1 MDVKGLS
8 AIVTGAASGLG
19 EATARAL
26 AANGAKV
33 ALFDMNVEA
42 AQKVAEE
49 IGGVAVECNVADAA
63 SAEAAFAAAREAH
76 GPARIVVSCAGIAP
90 ASKIVGR
97 NGAHDLD
104 LFSKVINVNLIG
116 TFNMTRLACAEML
129 EQDPVNGEERGVII
143 NTASI
148 AFADGQIGQ
157 AAYAASK
164 GGVASLTL
172 PVAREMAPKG
182 IRVMTIAPGIM
193 ATPMLLGMPEDIQD
207 ALNKSVPYG
216 RMGKPEEFASL
227 VGHIVENAYLSGEV
241 IRMDGSLRMAP
252 R

>member
-1 MDVKGLS
+1 MNVQGLA

-19 EATARAL
+19 EATARKL
-26 AANGAKV
+26 AAEGAKV
-33 ALFDMNVEA
+33 AIFDMNIEA
-42 AQKVAEE
+42 AQKVADE
-49 IGGVAVECNVADAA
+49 IGGIAIECNVSDAA
-63 SAEAAFAAAREAH
+63 SAEAAFASARTAH

-104 LFSKVINVNLIG
+104 LFAKVINVNLIG
-116 TFNMTRLACAEML
+116 TFNMTRLACADML
-129 EQDPVNGEERGVII
+129 DLDPVNGEERGVVV

-193 ATPMLLGMPEDIQD
+193 ATPMLLGMPDEVQD
-207 ALNKSVPYG
+207 ALNKSVPCG
-216 RMGKPEEFASL
+216 RMGKPEEYADL
-227 VGHIVENAYLSGEV
+227 VNHIVNNAYLSGEV
-241 IRMDGSLRMAP
+241 IRMDGALRMAP

>member
-1 MDVKGLS
+1 MDVKGLA

-19 EATARAL
+19 EATARGL

-33 ALFDMNVEA
+33 AVFDMNMEA

-49 IGGVAVECNVADAA
+49 IGGIAVECNVADAA
-63 SAEAAFAAAREAH
+63 SAEAAFATAREAH

-104 LFSKVINVNLIG
+104 LFSKVINVNLVG

-129 EQDPVNGEERGVII
+129 EQDPVNGEERGVIV

-172 PVAREMAPKG
+172 PIAREMAGKG
-182 IRVMTIAPGIM
+182 IRVMTVAPGIM
-193 ATPMLLGMPEDIQD
+193 ATPMLLGMPEEVQD

-216 RMGKPEEFASL
+216 RMGKPEEFANL
-227 VGHIVENAYLSGEV
+227 VNHIVNNAYLSGEV
-241 IRMDGSLRMAP
+241 IRMDGALRMAP

>member
-1 MDVKGLS
+1 MNVQGLA
-8 AIVTGAASGLG
+8 AIVTGGASGLG
-19 EATARAL
+19 EATARKL
-26 AANGAKV
+26 ASEGAKV
-33 ALFDMNVEA
+33 AIFDMNVEA
-42 AQKVAEE
+42 AQKVADE
-49 IGGVAVECNVADAA
+49 IGGIAVECNVSDAA
-63 SAEAAFAAAREAH
+63 SAEAAFASAREAH

-104 LFSKVINVNLIG
+104 LFSKVINVNLVG
-116 TFNMTRLACAEML
+116 TFNMTRLACADML
-129 EQDPVNGEERGVII
+129 ELDPVNEEERGVVV

-193 ATPMLLGMPEDIQD
+193 ATPMLLGMPDEVQE
-207 ALNKSVPYG
+207 ALNKSVPCG
-216 RMGKPEEFASL
+216 RMGKPEEYADL
-227 VGHIVENAYLSGEV
+227 VNHIVNNAYLSGEV
-241 IRMDGSLRMAP
+241 IRMDGALRMAP
-252 R
+252 K

>member
-1 MDVKGLS
+1 MNVQGLA

-19 EATARAL
+19 EATARKL
-26 AANGAKV
+26 AAEGAKV
-33 ALFDMNVEA
+33 AIFDMNMEA
-42 AQKVAEE
+42 AQKVADD
-49 IGGVAVECNVADAA
+49 IGGIAVECNVADAA
-63 SAEAAFAAAREAH
+63 SADAAFATAREAH

-97 NGAHDLD
+97 KGAHDLD
-104 LFSKVINVNLIG
+104 LFSKVINVNLVG

-129 EQDPVNGEERGVII
+129 EQDPVNGEERGVIV

-148 AFADGQIGQ
+148 AFADGQVGQ

-182 IRVMTIAPGIM
+182 IRVMTVAPGIM
-193 ATPMLLGMPEDIQD
+193 ATPMLLGMPEEVQD
-207 ALNKSVPYG
+207 ALNKSVPCG
-216 RMGKPEEFASL
+216 RMGKPEEYADL
-227 VGHIVENAYLSGEV
+227 VNHIVSNAYLSGEV
-241 IRMDGSLRMAP
+241 IRMDGALRMAP
-252 R
+252 K

>member
-1 MDVKGLS
+1 MNVQGLA
-8 AIVTGAASGLG
+8 AIVTGGASGLG
-19 EATARAL
+19 EATARKL
-26 AANGAKV
+26 ANEGAKV
-33 ALFDMNVEA
+33 AIFDMNVEA
-42 AQKVAEE
+42 AQKVADE
-49 IGGVAVECNVADAA
+49 IGGIAVECNVSDAA
-63 SAEAAFAAAREAH
+63 SAEAAFASAREAH

-104 LFSKVINVNLIG
+104 LFSKVINVNLVG
-116 TFNMTRLACAEML
+116 TFNMTRLACADML
-129 EQDPVNGEERGVII
+129 ELDPVNGEERGVVV

-193 ATPMLLGMPEDIQD
+193 ATPMLLGMPDEVQE
-207 ALNKSVPYG
+207 ALNKSVPCG
-216 RMGKPEEFASL
+216 RMGKPQEYADL
-227 VGHIVENAYLSGEV
+227 VNHIVNNAYLSGEV
-241 IRMDGSLRMAP
+241 IRMDGALRMAP
-252 R
+252 K

>member
-1 MDVKGLS
+1 MNVQGLA

-19 EATARAL
+19 EATARKL
-26 AANGAKV
+26 AAEGAKV
-33 ALFDMNVEA
+33 AIFDMNMDA
-42 AQKVAEE
+42 AQKVADD
-49 IGGVAVECNVADAA
+49 IGGIAVECNVADAA
-63 SAEAAFAAAREAH
+63 SAEAAFATAREAH

-104 LFSKVINVNLIG
+104 LFSKVINVNLVG

-129 EQDPVNGEERGVII
+129 DQEPLNGEERGVVV

-182 IRVMTIAPGIM
+182 IRVMTVAPGIM
-193 ATPMLLGMPEDIQD
+193 ATPMLLGMPEEVQD
-207 ALNKSVPYG
+207 ALNKSVPCG
-216 RMGKPEEFASL
+216 RMGKPEEFADL
-227 VGHIVENAYLSGEV
+227 VNHIVGNAYLSGEV
-241 IRMDGSLRMAP
+241 IRMDGALRMAP
-252 R
+252 K

>member
-1 MDVKGLS
+1 MNVQGLA

-19 EATARAL
+19 EATARKL
-26 AANGAKV
+26 AAEGAKV
-33 ALFDMNVEA
+33 AIFDMNMEA
-42 AQKVAEE
+42 AQKVADD
-49 IGGVAVECNVADAA
+49 IGGIAVECNVADAA
-63 SAEAAFAAAREAH
+63 SAEAAFATARDAH

-104 LFSKVINVNLIG
+104 LFSKVINVNLVG

-129 EQDPVNGEERGVII
+129 EQDPVNGEERGVVV

-182 IRVMTIAPGIM
+182 IRVMTVAPGIM
-193 ATPMLLGMPEDIQD
+193 ATPMLLGMPEEVQD
-207 ALNKSVPYG
+207 ALNKSVPCG
-216 RMGKPEEFASL
+216 RMGKPEEFADL
-227 VGHIVENAYLSGEV
+227 VNHIVANAYLSGEV
-241 IRMDGSLRMAP
+241 IRMDGALRMAP
-252 R
+252 K

>member
-1 MDVKGLS
+1 MNVQGLA

-19 EATARAL
+19 EATARKL
-26 AANGAKV
+26 AAEGAKV
-33 ALFDMNVEA
+33 AIFDMNMEA
-42 AQKVAEE
+42 AQKVADD
-49 IGGVAVECNVADAA
+49 IGGIAVECNVADAA
-63 SAEAAFAAAREAH
+63 SAEAAFATAREAH

-104 LFSKVINVNLIG
+104 LFSKVINVNLVG

-129 EQDPVNGEERGVII
+129 EQDPVNGEERGVVV

-182 IRVMTIAPGIM
+182 IRVMTVAPGIM
-193 ATPMLLGMPEDIQD
+193 ATPMLLGMPEEVQD
-207 ALNKSVPYG
+207 ALNKSVPCG
-216 RMGKPEEFASL
+216 RMGKPEEFADL
-227 VGHIVENAYLSGEV
+227 VNHIVGNAYLSGEV
-241 IRMDGSLRMAP
+241 IRMDGALRMAP
-252 R
+252 K

>member
-1 MDVKGLS
+1 MDIQGQA

-19 EATARAL
+19 EATARNL
-26 AANGAKV
+26 AKAGAKV
-33 ALFDMNVEA
+33 AVFDMNMEA
-42 AQKVAEE
+42 AQKVADE
-49 IGGVAVECNVADAA
+49 IGGIAVECNVADAE
-63 SAEAAFAAAREAH
+63 SAQAAFATAREAH

-104 LFSKVINVNLIG
+104 LFSKVINVNLVG
-116 TFNMTRLACAEML
+116 TFNMSRLACEEML
-129 EQDPVNGEERGVII
+129 AQDPVNNEERGVII

-172 PVAREMAPKG
+172 PIAREMAPKG
-182 IRVMTIAPGIM
+182 IRVMTVAPGIM
-193 ATPMLLGMPEDIQD
+193 ATPMLLNMPQEVQD
-207 ALNKSVPYG
+207 ALNASVPFG
-216 RMGKPEEFASL
+216 RMGAPEEFAKL
-227 VGHIVENAYLSGEV
+227 VQHIAENAYLSGEV
-241 IRMDGSLRMAP
+241 IRMDGALRMAP
-252 R
+252 K

>member
-1 MDVKGLS
+1 MDANGLA

-26 AANGAKV
+26 AKAGAKV
-33 ALFDMNVEA
+33 AIFDMNLDA
-42 AQKVAEE
+42 AKKVADD
-49 IGGVAVECNVADAA
+49 IGGIAVECNVADAE
-63 SAEAAFAAAREAH
+63 SAMKAFDTARAAH
-76 GPARIVVSCAGIAP
+76 GPARIVISCAGIAP

-97 NGAHDLD
+97 KGAHDLD
-104 LFSKVINVNLIG
+104 LFSKVVTVNLIG
-116 TFNMTRLACAEML
+116 TFNMTRLACAEMIEL
-129 EQDPVNGEERGVII
+129 DPLDENERGVIV

-164 GGVASLTL
+164 GGVVSLTL
-172 PVAREMAPKG
+172 PIAREMAPKG
-182 IRVMTIAPGIM
+182 VRVMTVAPGIM
-193 ATPMLLGMPEDIQD
+193 ATPMLMGMPDDVQE
-207 ALNKSVPYG
+207 ALNKSVPLG

-227 VGHIVENAYLSGEV
+227 VHHIVENAYLSGEV
-241 IRMDGSLRMAP
+241 IRMDGALRMAP

>member
-1 MDVKGLS
+1 MDVNGLA
-8 AIVTGAASGLG
+8 AIVTGGASGLG

-26 AANGAKV
+26 AAKGAKV
-33 ALFDMNVEA
+33 ALFDMNMEA
-42 AQKVAEE
+42 AQKVAED
-49 IGGVAVECNVADAA
+49 IDGLAVECNVADAQ
-63 SAEAAFAAAREAH
+63 SAETAFSVAREAH

-104 LFSKVINVNLIG
+104 LFSKVINVNLVG
-116 TFNMTRLACAEML
+116 TFNMTRLACAEMCD
-129 EQDPVNGEERGVII
+129 QAPVNEEERGVII

-148 AFADGQIGQ
+148 AYADGQIGQ

-172 PVAREMAPKG
+172 PIAREMASKG

-193 ATPMLLGMPEDIQD
+193 ATPMLLNMPEEIQD

-216 RMGKPEEFASL
+216 RMGQPEEFGSL
-227 VGHIVENAYLSGEV
+227 VNHIISNAYLSGEV
-241 IRMDGSLRMAP
+241 IRMDGALRMAP

>member
-1 MDVKGLS
+1 MDVKGLA

-19 EATARAL
+19 EATARQL
-26 AANGAKV
+26 AKAGAKV
-33 ALFDMNVEA
+33 AIFDMNMDA
-42 AQKVAEE
+42 AQKVADD
-49 IGGVAVECNVADAA
+49 IGGIAVECNVSDAQ
-63 SAEAAFAAAREAH
+63 SAQDAFAKAREAH
-76 GPARIVVSCAGIAP
+76 GVARIVVSCAGIAP

-104 LFSKVINVNLIG
+104 LFSKVINVNLVG
-116 TFNMTRLACAEML
+116 TFNMSRLACEDML
-129 EQDPVNGEERGVII
+129 SLDPINGEERGVVV

-172 PVAREMAPKG
+172 PIAREMASKG

-193 ATPMLLGMPEDIQD
+193 ATPMLLNMPQEVQD
-207 ALNKSVPYG
+207 ALNASVPVG

-227 VGHIVENAYLSGEV
+227 VQHIAENAYLSGEV

-252 R
+252 K

>member
-1 MDVKGLS
+1 M
-8 AIVTGAASGLG
+8 G

-26 AANGAKV
+26 AAQGAKV
-33 ALFDMNVEA
+33 AIFDMNLDA

-49 IGGVAVECNVADAA
+49 IGGIAVECNVSDAE
-63 SAEAAFAAAREAH
+63 SAMAAFAKAKEAH
-76 GPARIVVSCAGIAP
+76 GVARIVVSCAGIAP

-104 LFSKVINVNLIG
+104 LFSKVINVNLVG
-116 TFNMTRLACAEML
+116 TFNMTRLACEAMIAE
-129 EQDPVNGEERGVII
+129 DPVNEEERGVVI

-172 PVAREMAPKG
+172 PIAREMASKG
-182 IRVMTIAPGIM
+182 VRVMTIAPGIM
-193 ATPMLLGMPEDIQD
+193 GTPMLMGFPEDVQD
-207 ALNKSVPYG
+207 ALNKSVPVG

-227 VGHIVENAYLSGEV
+227 ACHIVENAYLSGEV
-241 IRMDGSLRMAP
+241 IRMDGALRMAP
-252 R
+252 K

>member
-1 MDVKGLS
+1 MNVQGLA
-8 AIVTGAASGLG
+8 AIVTGGASGLG
-19 EATARAL
+19 EATARKL
-26 AANGAKV
+26 ASEGAKV
-33 ALFDMNVEA
+33 AIFDMNVDA
-42 AQKVAEE
+42 AQKVADE
-49 IGGVAVECNVADAA
+49 IGAIAVECNVSDAA
-63 SAEAAFAAAREAH
+63 SAQAAFATAREAH
-76 GPARIVVSCAGIAP
+76 GAARIVVSCAGIAP

-104 LFSKVINVNLIG
+104 LFSKVINVNLVG
-116 TFNMTRLACAEML
+116 TFNMTRLACADML
-129 EQDPVNGEERGVII
+129 ELDPVNGEERGVVV

-193 ATPMLLGMPEDIQD
+193 ATPMLLGMPDEVQE
-207 ALNKSVPYG
+207 ALNKSVPCG
-216 RMGKPEEFASL
+216 RMGKPEEYADL
-227 VGHIVENAYLSGEV
+227 VNHIVNNAYLSGEV
-241 IRMDGSLRMAP
+241 IRMDGALRMAP
-252 R
+252 K

>member
-1 MDVKGLS
+1 MNIEGLA
-8 AIVTGAASGLG
+8 AIVTGGASGLG

-26 AANGAKV
+26 AAAGAKV
-33 ALFDMNVEA
+33 SIFDMNVEA
-42 AQKVAEE
+42 AQKVAND
-49 IGGVAVECNVADAA
+49 IGGIAVECNVSDGA
-63 SAEAAFAAAREAH
+63 STINAYSIARDAH
-76 GPARIVVSCAGIAP
+76 GIARIVVSCAGIAP

-97 NGAHDLD
+97 NGAHELD

-116 TFNMTRLACAEML
+116 TFNMTRLACADML
-129 EQDPVNGEERGVII
+129 ELDILEDGERGVVI

-172 PVAREMAPKG
+172 PVAREMAPQA
-182 IRVMTIAPGIM
+182 IRVMTVAPGIM
-193 ATPMLLGMPEDIQD
+193 ATPMLMGFPQEVQD
-207 ALNKSVPYG
+207 ALNASVPLG

-227 VGHIVENAYLSGEV
+227 VVHIAQNAYLSGEV
-241 IRMDGSLRMAP
+241 IRMDGALRMAP

>member
-1 MDVKGLS
+1 MDANGLA

-26 AANGAKV
+26 AAAGAKV
-33 ALFDMNVEA
+33 AIFDMNLDA
-42 AQKVAEE
+42 AKKVADD
-49 IGGVAVECNVADAA
+49 IGGVAVECNVADGE
-63 SAEAAFAAAREAH
+63 SAMQAFDAARAAH
-76 GPARIVVSCAGIAP
+76 GPARIVINCAGIAP

-104 LFSKVINVNLIG
+104 LFSKVITVNLVG
-116 TFNMTRLACAEML
+116 TFNMTRLACAEMIEL
-129 EQDPVNGEERGVII
+129 DPLGENERGVVV
-143 NTASI
+143 NTASV

-164 GGVASLTL
+164 GGVVSLTL
-172 PVAREMAPKG
+172 PIAREMAPKG
-182 IRVMTIAPGIM
+182 VRVMTVAPGIM
-193 ATPMLLGMPEDIQD
+193 ATPMLMGMPDDVQE
-207 ALNKSVPYG
+207 ALNKSVPLG

-241 IRMDGSLRMAP
+241 IRMDGALRMAP

>member
-1 MDVKGLS
+1 MNVQGLA
-8 AIVTGAASGLG
+8 AIVTGGASGLG
-19 EATARAL
+19 EATARKL
-26 AANGAKV
+26 ASEGAKV
-33 ALFDMNVEA
+33 AIFDMNVEA
-42 AQKVAEE
+42 AQKVADE
-49 IGGVAVECNVADAA
+49 IGGIAVECNVSDAA
-63 SAEAAFAAAREAH
+63 SAEAAFASAREAH

-104 LFSKVINVNLIG
+104 LFSKVINVNLVG
-116 TFNMTRLACAEML
+116 TFNMTRLACADML
-129 EQDPVNGEERGVII
+129 ELDPVNGEERGVVV

-193 ATPMLLGMPEDIQD
+193 ATPMLLGMPDEVQE
-207 ALNKSVPYG
+207 ALNKSVPCG
-216 RMGKPEEFASL
+216 RMGKPEEYADL
-227 VGHIVENAYLSGEV
+227 VNHIVNNAYLSGEV
-241 IRMDGSLRMAP
+241 IRMDGALRMAP
-252 R
+252 K

>member
-1 MDVKGLS
+1 MDVQGLA
-8 AIVTGAASGLG
+8 AIVTGGASGLG
-19 EATARAL
+19 EATAREL

-33 ALFDMNVEA
+33 ALFDMNIEA

-49 IGGVAVECNVADAA
+49 IGGIAVECNVADAE
-63 SAEAAFAAAREAH
+63 SALNAFAVARKAH

-97 NGAHDLD
+97 KGAHDLD
-104 LFSKVINVNLIG
+104 LFSKVITVNLIG
-116 TFNMTRLACAEML
+116 TFNMSRLACAEML

-172 PVAREMAPKG
+172 PIAREMAPKG
-182 IRVMTIAPGIM
+182 IRVMTVAPGIM
-193 ATPMLLGMPEDIQD
+193 ATPMLMGMPEDVQE
-207 ALNKSVPYG
+207 ALNQSVPLG

-227 VGHIVENAYLSGEV
+227 VNHIVENAYLSGEV

>member
-1 MDVKGLS
+1 MDANGLA

-26 AANGAKV
+26 AARGAKV
-33 ALFDMNVEA
+33 AIFDMNLEA
-42 AQKVAEE
+42 AKKVADE
-49 IGGVAVECNVADAA
+49 IGGIAVECNVADGE
-63 SAEAAFAAAREAH
+63 SAMAAFATAREAH
-76 GPARIVVSCAGIAP
+76 GIARIVVSCAGIAP

-104 LFSKVINVNLIG
+104 LFSKVIQVNLIG
-116 TFNMTRLACAEML
+116 TFNMSRLACADML
-129 EQDPVNGEERGVII
+129 ELDPLDGNERGVVV

-172 PVAREMAPKG
+172 PIAREMAPKG
-182 IRVMTIAPGIM
+182 VRVMTVAPGIM
-193 ATPMLLGMPEDIQD
+193 ATPMLMDFPQD
-207 ALNKSVPYG
+207 VQDTLNASVPIG

-227 VGHIVENAYLSGEV
+227 VSHIVENAYLSGEV
-241 IRMDGSLRMAP
+241 IRMDGALRMAP

>member
-1 MDVKGLS
+1 MDVKGLA

-26 AANGAKV
+26 AAQGAKV
-33 ALFDMNVEA
+33 AIFDMNLEA

-49 IGGVAVECNVADAA
+49 IGGIAVECNVSDAE
-63 SAEAAFAAAREAH
+63 SAMAAFAKAKEAH
-76 GPARIVVSCAGIAP
+76 GVARIVVSCAGIAP

-104 LFSKVINVNLIG
+104 LFSKVINVNLVG
-116 TFNMTRLACAEML
+116 TFNMTRLACEAMIAE
-129 EQDPVNGEERGVII
+129 DPVNEEERGVVI

-172 PVAREMAPKG
+172 PIAREMASKG
-182 IRVMTIAPGIM
+182 VRVMTIAPGIM
-193 ATPMLLGMPEDIQD
+193 GTPMLMGFPEDVQD
-207 ALNKSVPYG
+207 ALNKSVPVG

-227 VGHIVENAYLSGEV
+227 ACHIVENAYLSGEV
-241 IRMDGSLRMAP
+241 IRMDGALRMAP
-252 R
+252 K

>member
-1 MDVKGLS
+1 MDVKGLG

-19 EATARAL
+19 EATARKL
-26 AANGAKV
+26 AAQGAKV
-33 ALFDMNVEA
+33 AIFDMNVEA
-42 AQKVAEE
+42 AQKVADE
-49 IGGVAVECNVADAA
+49 IGGIAVECNVADAA
-63 SAEAAFAAAREAH
+63 SAEAAFATAREAH
-76 GPARIVVSCAGIAP
+76 GVARIVVSCAGIAP

-116 TFNMTRLACAEML
+116 TFNMSRLACADMIA
-129 EQDPVNGEERGVII
+129 QDPVNDEERGVVI

-172 PVAREMAPKG
+172 PIAREMAPKG
-182 IRVMTIAPGIM
+182 VRVMTVAPGIM
-193 ATPMLLGMPEDIQD
+193 ATPMLLGMPEEVQE
-207 ALNKSVPYG
+207 ALNKSVPCG
-216 RMGKPEEFASL
+216 RMGKPEEFANL
-227 VGHIVENAYLSGEV
+227 VNHIVENAYLSGEV
-241 IRMDGSLRMAP
+241 IRMDGALRMAP
-252 R
+252 K

>member
-1 MDVKGLS
+1 MNVQGLA

-19 EATARAL
+19 EATARKL
-26 AANGAKV
+26 AAEGAKV
-33 ALFDMNVEA
+33 AIFDMNIEA
-42 AQKVAEE
+42 AQKVADE
-49 IGGVAVECNVADAA
+49 IGGIAVECNVSDAA
-63 SAEAAFAAAREAH
+63 SAEAAFATARTAH

-104 LFSKVINVNLIG
+104 LFAKVINVNLIG
-116 TFNMTRLACAEML
+116 TFNMTRLACADML
-129 EQDPVNGEERGVII
+129 ELDPVNGEERGVVV

-193 ATPMLLGMPEDIQD
+193 ATPMLLGMPDEVQD
-207 ALNKSVPYG
+207 ALNKSVPCG
-216 RMGKPEEFASL
+216 RMGKPEEYADL
-227 VGHIVENAYLSGEV
+227 VNHIVNNAYLSGEV
-241 IRMDGSLRMAP
+241 IRMDGALRMAP

>member
-1 MDVKGLS
+1 MNVQGLA

-19 EATARAL
+19 EATARKL
-26 AANGAKV
+26 AAQGAKV
-33 ALFDMNVEA
+33 AIFDMNMEA
-42 AQKVAEE
+42 AQKVADE
-49 IGGVAVECNVADAA
+49 IGGIAVECNVADAA
-63 SAEAAFAAAREAH
+63 SAEAAFATAREAH

-129 EQDPVNGEERGVII
+129 DQDPVNGEERGVVI

-193 ATPMLLGMPEDIQD
+193 ATPMLLGMPDEVQD

-216 RMGKPEEFASL
+216 RMGKPEEFADL
-227 VGHIVENAYLSGEV
+227 VNHIAENAYLSGEV
-241 IRMDGSLRMAP
+241 IRMDGALRMAP
-252 R
+252 K

>member
-1 MDVKGLS
+1 MDVKGLA

-19 EATARAL
+19 EATARQL
-26 AANGAKV
+26 AKAGAKV
-33 ALFDMNVEA
+33 AIFDMNMDA
-42 AQKVAEE
+42 AQKVADD
-49 IGGVAVECNVADAA
+49 IGGIAVECNVSDAQ
-63 SAEAAFAAAREAH
+63 SAQDAFAKAREAH
-76 GPARIVVSCAGIAP
+76 GVARIVVSCAGIAP

-104 LFSKVINVNLIG
+104 LFSKVINVNLVG
-116 TFNMTRLACAEML
+116 TFNMSRLACEDML
-129 EQDPVNGEERGVII
+129 TQDPINGEERGVVV

-172 PVAREMAPKG
+172 PIAREMASKG

-193 ATPMLLGMPEDIQD
+193 ATPMLLNMPQEVQD
-207 ALNKSVPYG
+207 ALNASVPFG

-227 VGHIVENAYLSGEV
+227 VQHIAENAYLSGEV
-241 IRMDGSLRMAP
+241 IRMDGALRMAP
-252 R
+252 K

>member
-1 MDVKGLS
+1 MNVKGLA

-33 ALFDMNVEA
+33 ALFDMNMEA
-42 AQKVAEE
+42 AQKVADD
-49 IGGVAVECNVADAA
+49 IGGLALECNVSDAQ
-63 SAEAAFAAAREAH
+63 SAEAAFAAARDAH

-104 LFSKVINVNLIG
+104 LFSKVINVNLVG
-116 TFNMTRLACAEML
+116 TFNMTRLACAEMI

-172 PVAREMAPKG
+172 PIAREMAPKG
-182 IRVMTIAPGIM
+182 IRVMTVAPGIM
-193 ATPMLLGMPEDIQD
+193 ATPMLMGMPDEVQE
-207 ALNKSVPYG
+207 ALNKSVPLG

-227 VGHIVENAYLSGEV
+227 VQHIVENAYLSGEV
-241 IRMDGSLRMAP
+241 IRMDGALRMAP

>member
-1 MDVKGLS
+1 MNVQGLA
-8 AIVTGAASGLG
+8 AIVTGGASGLG
-19 EATARAL
+19 EATARKL
-26 AANGAKV
+26 ASEGAKV
-33 ALFDMNVEA
+33 AIFDMNVEA
-42 AQKVAEE
+42 AQKVADE
-49 IGGVAVECNVADAA
+49 IGGIAVECNVSDAA
-63 SAEAAFAAAREAH
+63 SAQAAFATAREAH

-104 LFSKVINVNLIG
+104 LFSKVINVNLVG
-116 TFNMTRLACAEML
+116 TFNMTRLACADML
-129 EQDPVNGEERGVII
+129 ELDPVNGEERGVVV

-182 IRVMTIAPGIM
+182 IRVMTVAPGIM
-193 ATPMLLGMPEDIQD
+193 ATPMLLGMPDEVQE
-207 ALNKSVPYG
+207 ALNKSVPCG
-216 RMGKPEEFASL
+216 RMGKPEEYADL
-227 VGHIVENAYLSGEV
+227 VNHIVNNAYLSGEV
-241 IRMDGSLRMAP
+241 IRMDGALRMAP
-252 R
+252 K